1 MEMEITMRTTVH
13 GDGDHHGR
21 FAHMEMEI
29 TMRYDKGAIPYHL
42 YKLPVK
48 VYPFMHPSFTW

>member
-1 MEMEITMRTTVH
+1 MH
-13 GDGDHHGR
+13 GDEDPHGR

-48 VYPFMHPSFTW
+48 FIPLCILL

>member
-1 MEMEITMRTTVH
+1 MEITTRTTVH
-13 GDGDHHGR
+13 GDEDPHGR

-29 TMRYDKGAIPYHL
+29 AMRYDKGAIPYHL

-48 VYPFMHPSFTW
+48 FMPLCILL